1 MIPLQ
6 AKDLNGA
13 ALEARDFLVNP
24 HEAKLYA
31 NTDRADGAWTS
42 LIFVFKGHIA
52 AVFACEGH
60 WFLCG
65 YSSGLREIKAK
76 YRDAVMLESD
86 GCIVSL
92 DARRVLAA
100 CVERKP

>member
-1 MIPLQ
+1 MSYTIPLQ

-42 LIFVFKGHIA
+42 MIFVFKGHIA
-52 AVFACEGH
+52 AVFACEGV

-65 YSSGLREIKAK
+65 YNSGLREIKAK

-86 GCIVSL
+86 GCIVKA
-92 DARRVLAA
+92 DKARLGRVCGA
-100 CVERKP
+100 